1 MFPKLRVHIK
11 DNNNNSPHG
20 KSHRFFLP
28 FSSKFPDLNFAPYVL
43 YIYSCYETRTWHK
56 QSAWVTCGQILN
68 SMHEG
73 DGFSPKTIRKK
84 LISFANWQVWPA
96 SSDKWKAPLVPLRRH
111 HFAPFAQVTSAGQ
124 QACQGLPY
132 EFRPVL
138 QCFLQGQPSPEESI
152 ASLCLH
158 WAALYAAGEDLLLS
172 CPVFLEE
179 KKELIPYSFLFLK
192 FHDFPW
198 INEWMNNFIYRG

>member
-11 DNNNNSPHG
+11 DNNNSPHG
-20 KSHRFFLP
+20 KFHRFLFP

-124 QACQGLPY
+124 QACPGLPY
-132 EFRPVL
+132 EFRPIL

-172 CPVFLEE
+172 CPVFLEV
-179 KKELIPYSFLFLK
+179 KKELIPYSFKFLK